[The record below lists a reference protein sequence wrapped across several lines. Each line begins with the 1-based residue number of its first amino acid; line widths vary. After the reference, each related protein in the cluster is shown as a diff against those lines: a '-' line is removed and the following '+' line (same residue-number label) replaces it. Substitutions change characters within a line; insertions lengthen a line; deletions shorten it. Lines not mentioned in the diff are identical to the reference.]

1 MHLKE
6 KMYSMDLSELGIPR
20 PDAVPVVVDSHLDMM
35 MVVQNY
41 QESLN
46 FGKALSNY
54 LIQRNRTY
62 DMEQTFKAGRKM
74 LDARNEAFRQ
84 EAAEEIKAYAAKLS
98 ALLAKRE
105 AELEIETQRI
115 KLKNEEI
122 AEIVTYNRAAHQG
135 KLQLVI
141 QFTELHLGC
150 MRDIQSYL
158 NEIEKSSIS
167 FIQNNRH
174 YYNLREHCERTMRIL
189 NNRLK
194 SIVN

>member
-1 MHLKE
+1 MRLKK
-6 KMYSMDLSELGIPR
+6 KMYSMDLSGLGVQC
-20 PDAVPVVVDSHLDMM
+20 PDAVPVVVDSHLDMR
-35 MVVQNY
+35 MVVQEY

-54 LIQRNRTY
+54 LIQRNRTH
-62 DMEQTFKAGRKM
+62 DMEKTFKAGRKM

-84 EAAEEIKAYAAKLS
+84 ESAEEIKAYAVKLS

-105 AELEIETQRI
+105 AELEIETKQI

-122 AEIVTYNRAAHQG
+122 VEVVTYNRAANQTQQ
-135 KLQLVI
+135 QLI
-141 QFTELHLGC
+141 RQFTELHLGC
-150 MRDIQSYL
+150 IGDIQSYL
-158 NEIEKSSIS
+158 SEIEKTSLL
-167 FIQNNRH
+167 FARNNRH